1 MNLILVQNDKK
12 YSFGII
18 IIIIII
24 IIIVIIFKISAPLLL
39 LLIPVTPPLLADV
52 LRQQGLLNMK
62 Y

>member
-12 YSFGII
+12 YSFG
-18 IIIIII
+18 IIIII

-52 LRQQGLLNMK
+52 LRQQGLLK
-62 Y
+62 VRI

>member
-12 YSFGII
+12 YSFGI

-39 LLIPVTPPLLADV
+39 LLIPVTPPLLADA
-52 LRQQGLLNMK
+52 LRQQGLLKMK
-62 Y
+62 I